1 MSLEYSD
8 MTHQEIRYVNPCF
21 CCEMKTHRFYLLANS
36 TLFILSF
43 GMIVF
48 ALLMLFEFNII
59 FSSLGLL
66 LIASFHLIIS
76 LVSFLKFHRYKT
88 IGTRFH
94 KWQAIGNIIF
104 SMIIFLLYSMG
115 VIYLLVL
122 TLGADLKNSEV
133 WNGLAFKCIILVCA
147 FPVLVFYTYWSLL
160 FMRVVSE
167 RRETY
172 LTRAKSTNP
181 SKSVSQFEQS
191 EADRSR
197 SNKSF

>member
-94 KWQAIGNIIF
+94 KWQAIGNIMMAFIGILVY
-104 SMIIFLLYSMG
+104 SGSLLWVM
-115 VIYLLVL
+115 VL
-122 TLGADLKNSEV
+122 SVNSDLKKADV
-133 WNGLAFKCIILVCA
+133 WADVMYKFKFLCIS
-147 FPVLVFYTYWSLL
+147 FPLFFFFSYWSLL
-160 FMRVVSE
+160 FMKLVSE
-167 RRETY
+167 KREKYISETQQNFEESEESD
-172 LTRAKSTNP
+172 TEGE
-181 SKSVSQFEQS
+181 VS
-191 EADRSR
+191 
-197 SNKSF
+197 SNR